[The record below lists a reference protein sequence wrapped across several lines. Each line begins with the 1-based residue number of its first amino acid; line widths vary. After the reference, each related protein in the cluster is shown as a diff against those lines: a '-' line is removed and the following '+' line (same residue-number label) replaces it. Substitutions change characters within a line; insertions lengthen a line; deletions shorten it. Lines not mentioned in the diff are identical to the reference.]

1 MLTVNMTLDGPMPS
15 QYDMIVWI
23 DEMELDAQADPNMA
37 WVFMAPIE
45 SLAPGFHEVKAKVIW
60 DGGFAENMWNLTL
73 LDDPAVV
80 SVTPDGEANLVACPQ
95 EVVVEVSLG
104 YPAVTVSGA
113 TMTLDEFEYNGS
125 VDGTSITFQIPSD
138 HWNRSS
144 DPLWNWRAI
153 QGRHYA
159 SLEVQTTGP
168 VLEKEWSFILEFA
181 PPALALET
189 YDYHHK
195 FSFGLP
201 TGWSLEENRTLN
213 GSFYQIAFSSYVE
226 IYMST
231 VGFISTG
238 QANDVKDD
246 QGSLGEL
253 IDDLVDD
260 MAADG
265 TDVQQVGETQFLQI
279 DNRSA
284 ALFTLG
290 IDGNNVM
297 MRVGIIVSEAHDQY
311 WIVMMSDTVG
321 HYNELLPT
329 YDAIIMS
336 MDIEQ
341 EEEPLTDVTDIM
353 PYILVGVIAAVVA
366 GLAIFLV
373 LRRRR

>member
-1 MLTVNMTLDGPMPS
+1 M
-15 QYDMIVWI
+15 
-23 DEMELDAQADPNMA
+23 
-37 WVFMAPIE
+37 
-45 SLAPGFHEVKAKVIW
+45 
-60 DGGFAENMWNLTL
+60 
-73 LDDPAVV
+73 
-80 SVTPDGEANLVACPQ
+80 
-95 EVVVEVSLG
+95 EVSLG
-104 YPAVTVSGA
+104 YPAIAVSGA

-168 VLEKEWSFILEFA
+168 VLEKEWSFIMEFA
-181 PPALALET
+181 PPALELET

-201 TGWSLEENRTLN
+201 TGWSLEENLTLN
-213 GSFYQIAFSSYVE
+213 GSSTRLPSPRTSRFTCPPWVSFPLGKRMMSRTTKGLWESSLTTWWM
-226 IYMST
+226 IWPR
-231 VGFISTG
+231 
-238 QANDVKDD
+238 
-246 QGSLGEL
+246 
-253 IDDLVDD
+253 
-260 MAADG
+260 MARTCNRWGD
-265 TDVQQVGETQFLQI
+265 QFLQI

-321 HYNELLPT
+321 HYNDLLPT

-373 LRRRR
+373 LMRRR